1 MLRKFSSFF
10 MGDSCPSFSKTVP
23 SSTRHTSAMA
33 DDEQGAAAALPGQIV
48 RTCHAANCL
57 RPSVDDSLR
66 SLFCRPCDADR
77 LDYCNRYHC
86 LPELWASWAES
97 HVNFP
102 ESARQHLR
110 TFIAVKQILF
120 FPKMLEYRRYSS
132 QRFFGGP
139 DHGHLQYEL
148 HMQEV
153 IDRHPTETSEV
164 SELEQLTGGGRLY
177 TAMLYPFYSFVVSN
191 GLTNRELG
199 KFDTLAVTLNPRF
212 HATHKKH
219 CLPPK
224 EPLDLE
230 DAQFLMAK
238 HKIPTSTHQ
247 QRWWSSSVRSRWTLR
262 CLCPPIRSI
271 HHPPREGGGL
281 VKNSSRVRAGV
292 RCSKRPKI

>member
-164 SELEQLTGGGRLY
+164 SELEQLAGGG
-177 TAMLYPFYSFVVSN
+177 APVHGNAVSVLQLCRVQRAN
-191 GLTNRELG
+191 QPRVG
-199 KFDTLAVTLNPRF
+199 KIWHTGCYV
-212 HATHKKH
+212 
-219 CLPPK
+219 
-224 EPLDLE
+224 EP
-230 DAQFLMAK
+230 
-238 HKIPTSTHQ
+238 KIPRHAQETLPTP
-247 QRWWSSSVRSRWTLR
+247 QRAA
-262 CLCPPIRSI
+262 
-271 HHPPREGGGL
+271 GL
-281 VKNSSRVRAGV
+281 G
-292 RCSKRPKI
+292 RCSVFNGET